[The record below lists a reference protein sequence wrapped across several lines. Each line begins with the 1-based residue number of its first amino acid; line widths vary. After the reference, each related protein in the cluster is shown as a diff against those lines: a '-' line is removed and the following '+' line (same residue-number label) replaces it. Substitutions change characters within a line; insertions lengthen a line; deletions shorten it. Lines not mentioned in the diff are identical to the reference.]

1 MTAGCARTSSPTSKT
16 CLNPGQVARSP
27 RNTSTSPC
35 TFPTT
40 PPEKAP
46 KHQRETPDVGGKRQK
61 ISESRKA
68 SGRQS
73 SLEVQD
79 SSLVSVD
86 GQNAVPKSASR
97 SLALGGETSLLGTSS
112 QKNGKTWEGT
122 PGESGFPWVR
132 KTYQTTA
139 WHGALLGVLASCF
152 KILTS
157 FPLQLEVLTL
167 TVKYLEPC

>member
-35 TFPTT
+35 TFPNT